1 MEIIS
6 MGNAEY
12 EWKKK
17 NTVLFSTRLFKT
29 TDADIITELDK
40 HSNRGAF
47 VKRAIRY
54 YIANGCPDEEKK
66 EDNATESD

>member
-1 MEIIS
+1 MEINS

-54 YIANGCPDEEKK
+54 YIANGCPEMEKDKTDEIK
-66 EDNATESD
+66 SD